1 MVWQLFVLPN
11 LGISISV
18 IATFYYLFLV
28 SAMLFLREHNVAH
41 MDLKPQNILLT
52 SVTNPTMK
60 IAGTSFYRFGII
72 TYSKYLSYVTF

>member
-60 IAGTSFYRFGII
+60 IAGTSFYRLH
-72 TYSKYLSYVTF
+72 TVNTCLM

>member
-52 SVTNPTMK
+52 SVTSPTMK
-60 IAGTSFYRFGII
+60 IAGTSFYRLH
-72 TYSKYLSYVTF
+72 TVNTCLM